1 MPIIG
6 GRQASIRGL
15 GFQGAGIPN
24 IPTIDSITVV
34 NATTVTINYTLGANN
49 GAPITS
55 IGITA
60 SPSLGLTYTS
70 TDLDGSINVVGTFL
84 TNQAYTF
91 TMTAINAVGTS
102 LASSASNAATP
113 LATVAVRYLVL
124 AGGGGGGYYR
134 GGGGGAG
141 GYRTSYGNI
150 SGGGSSIESPITA
163 SVGTQYP
170 VTVGAGGSGYLGAN
184 TMRSQQGESSIFSNI
199 TSTGGGGGS
208 ALYNNANLATNG
220 GPGGSGGGGGAQSI
234 LTGGSGTA
242 SQGYSGGNGLVGF
255 AGGGGGASVAGG
267 NGVATTKNITGSCG
281 SGGAGIS
288 SDITGTS
295 VGRGGGGGGGGS
307 VNGPGAGPDGGGA
320 GIIGYK
326 LLPDTG
332 NPGQANTGGGG
343 GGGPD
348 ATDIIRS
355 GSGGSGI
362 VVLRYPNTKT
372 ITIGAGLAASTAS
385 VGSDTVATIT
395 GGSGNVSWA

>member
-113 LATVAVRYLVL
+113 LATVAVQYLVL
-124 AGGGGGGYYR
+124 AGGGGGGYYQ
-134 GGGGGAG
+134 GGGGGGG

-150 SGGGSSIESPITA
+150 SGGGSSVESPITA
-163 SVGTQYP
+163 SVGTEYP
-170 VTVGAGGSGYLGAN
+170 VTVGAGGSGYLGFD
-184 TMRSQQGESSIFSNI
+184 TLRSQEGGSSIFSNI
-199 TSTGGGGGS
+199 TSNGGGGG
-208 ALYNNANLATNG
+208 AATATAGRASVSG
-220 GPGGSGGGGGAQSI
+220 GPGGSGGGAPASGAG
-234 LTGGSGTA
+234 GGSGTVG
-242 SQGYSGGNGLVGF
+242 QGYSGGNGTTSF
-255 AGGGGGASVAGG
+255 AAGGGGASAAGG
-267 NGVATTKNITGSCG
+267 NGFLTTKNIVGYCG

-295 VGRGGGGGGGGS
+295 VGRGGGGGGGGAA
-307 VNGPGAGPDGGGA
+307 NGPGGGSDGGGA
-320 GIIGYK
+320 GLIGYK
-326 LLPDTG
+326 LLPSTG

-362 VVLRYPNTKT
+362 VVLRYPNTRT

>member
-102 LASSASNAATP
+102 IASSASNAATP
-113 LATVAVRYLVL
+113 LATVAVKYLVL
-124 AGGGGGGYYR
+124 AGGGGGGYYQ

-184 TMRSQQGESSIFSNI
+184 TLRSQQGESSIFSNI
-199 TSTGGGGGS
+199 TSSGGGGGS
-208 ALYNNANLATNG
+208 ALHTAGVAGVNG
-220 GPGGSGGGGGAQSI
+220 GPGGSGGGAGASGG
-234 LTGGSGTA
+234 LVGGSGTA
-242 SQGYSGGNGLVGF
+242 GQGGNGGNGAQSF
-255 AGGGGGASVAGG
+255 AAGGGGASAAGG
-267 NGVATTKNITGSCG
+267 NGFLTTKNIT
-281 SGGAGIS
+281 
-288 SDITGTS
+288 
-295 VGRGGGGGGGGS
+295 
-307 VNGPGAGPDGGGA
+307 
-320 GIIGYK
+320 
-326 LLPDTG
+326 
-332 NPGQANTGGGG
+332 
-343 GGGPD
+343 
-348 ATDIIRS
+348 
-355 GSGGSGI
+355 
-362 VVLRYPNTKT
+362 
-372 ITIGAGLAASTAS
+372 
-385 VGSDTVATIT
+385 
-395 GGSGNVSWA
+395 